1 MLISEVVK
9 SCFLVPYERNPLFT
23 GRDSFLN
30 LLHTN
35 LHDTSPRKYNHR
47 IAIHGLGGIG
57 KTQLALEYCYRY
69 RAEYDYIFWLHAA
82 ERTSLISSFT
92 AVARETRCTK
102 VFDDTSE
109 DIAREV
115 LKWLNQKARWL
126 VILDNVDDVSVVNG
140 MLPYTDSGHTLVTS
154 RVSDARL
161 IPAEG
166 MEVAVLD
173 ETEAIELLLH
183 SSNNIDE
190 TNTLRE
196 ARRIVWELG
205 RLPLA
210 IEQAAAFIR
219 LSDMYTFLDIF
230 RSNTTQFLA
239 EQPHGNHPYP
249 YSISATW
256 SVSFARLSP
265 EATSFAEL
273 ISFLNPDEI
282 LLEFLEAGDPNP
294 NEIIHDLISNKF
306 LLIKVLGELQS
317 FSFIKVWDHGKRISI
332 HRLVQSVIRER
343 ISPDGR
349 LSRQH
354 EILNI
359 CSIAFQYSVS
369 TPDIQ
374 HHHRSRY
381 RRFLPQI
388 IAILSY
394 LDPEIYE
401 QFAQSPLSE
410 SIAAFLFDEGQRK
423 ECEILNIRLLEVR
436 TRNLGPIHPDTLRI
450 ARGLASAYTTT
461 KNFHQGVRLFEDT
474 LERQI
479 QVLGESHP
487 DTLWTKHGLA
497 VTYDRLNNPAAFQ
510 LFRETYERRCQV
522 LGRDNFHTLR
532 TKYFF
537 GRSWYL
543 NGHPEIAS
551 QILEECLVAQ
561 YRSLGEGHGD
571 TLRTMRILA
580 TVCAKCGELERAR
593 SLLREIWIQN
603 VKSRGENH
611 WSTLSSKTELDK
623 FESTY

>member
-1 MLISEVVK
+1 MLISEVVE

-69 RAEYDYIFWLHAA
+69 RSEYDYIFWLHAA

-92 AVARETRCTK
+92 AVARETGCAK
-102 VFDDTSE
+102 VSDDTSE

-115 LKWLNQKARWL
+115 LKWLNQKTRWL

-140 MLPYTDSGHTLVTS
+140 LLPSTDSGHTLVTS

-190 TNTLRE
+190 TNTVRE
-196 ARRIVWELG
+196 ARKIVWELG

-230 RSNTTQFLA
+230 RSDTMQFLA
-239 EQPHGNHPYP
+239 EQPYGNHPYP

-265 EATSFAEL
+265 EATAFAEL
-273 ISFLNPDEI
+273 ISFLNADEI
-282 LLEFLEAGDPNP
+282 LLEFLEAVNPNP
-294 NEIIHDLISNKF
+294 GDILHLVSSNKF
-306 LLIKVLGELQS
+306 LLIKILGELQS
-317 FSFIKVWDHGKRISI
+317 FSFIKVWDRGRRLSI

-343 ISPDGR
+343 IPPETR

-354 EILNI
+354 EILNL
-359 CSIAFQYSVS
+359 SSVAFQYSVS

-374 HHHRSRY
+374 HYYRSRH
-381 RRFLPQI
+381 RRFFPQI
-388 IAILSY
+388 TAILGN
-394 LDPEIYE
+394 LDAEVYE
-401 QFAQSPLSE
+401 
-410 SIAAFLFDEGQRK
+410 
-423 ECEILNIRLLEVR
+423 
-436 TRNLGPIHPDTLRI
+436 
-450 ARGLASAYTTT
+450 
-461 KNFHQGVRLFEDT
+461 
-474 LERQI
+474 
-479 QVLGESHP
+479 
-487 DTLWTKHGLA
+487 
-497 VTYDRLNNPAAFQ
+497 
-510 LFRETYERRCQV
+510 
-522 LGRDNFHTLR
+522 
-532 TKYFF
+532 
-537 GRSWYL
+537 
-543 NGHPEIAS
+543 
-551 QILEECLVAQ
+551 
-561 YRSLGEGHGD
+561 
-571 TLRTMRILA
+571 
-580 TVCAKCGELERAR
+580 
-593 SLLREIWIQN
+593 
-603 VKSRGENH
+603 
-611 WSTLSSKTELDK
+611 
-623 FESTY
+623 